1 MDELISLF
9 MCCFACRECMECATD
24 NINTQPYQKIEEP
37 INDSKTTPLI
47 SPINS

>member
-9 MCCFACRECMECATD
+9 MCCFACTD
-24 NINTQPYQKIEEP
+24 CIESTNTNDNTQPYREP